1 MCNPITS
8 SQYQYVKITNL
19 LINCLTIIYKVDMWS
34 LNKLINALFRTV
46 LRYLFVH
53 LLLKAIAAG
62 QQISQKIEQMFLLDF
77 CFFVSRILL
86 LL

>member
-1 MCNPITS
+1 
-8 SQYQYVKITNL
+8 
-19 LINCLTIIYKVDMWS
+19 MWS

-62 QQISQKIEQMFLLDF
+62 QQISQKIEQLFLLDF
-77 CFFVSRILL
+77 CFLLVVSYCFCNNMVKNPRLYFCILKVVL
-86 LL
+86 FHLYHLC